1 MISSA
6 LLRHFRKRMPSIS
19 PTELIA
25 LRTGTV
31 SLDGDLFMGAINI
44 KNIPPYEEDSVQRKF
59 PIETLRTF
67 LNEHGT
73 TQLFPPST
81 KSALGWKAIAE
92 HRMFSFII
100 PKAYGGYEL
109 STKELSDVL
118 TELTSANPG
127 LGVTVMV
134 PNSLGPAELLL
145 HYGTEKQKNYFLP
158 KLAQSDYV
166 PCFGL
171 TGPNNG
177 SDALGQIDNG
187 VVRRRTDGS
196 LYIEVD
202 VNKRYITL
210 APIADVVGLAFNVM
224 DPDNHLDAGTSGVTV
239 ALVERD
245 HPGLRLE
252 TRHNPLNTG
261 FPNGTVRGY
270 LSIDLDQVVG
280 GPTQVGNGWKML
292 MECLAAG
299 RGICLPATAQ
309 ASSQTCTLA
318 MWLYAKHRQ
327 QFNRPLYKMQA
338 VGHKLVDMVYHTW
351 CIQASVKLT
360 NHLIDHGEQPSV
372 LSALMK
378 YQTTNRAKMV
388 IDHAMDIHAG
398 SGICLGEN
406 NMIEPFY
413 RSAPIGITVEGSN
426 TLTRNLIVFAQGLN
440 KSHPHVYPLY
450 EAIMQ
455 DDIHAF
461 RSTLSHIMK
470 HSVRAYTADLMTYDR
485 QTLASQTQTFANV
498 TNFVALLGGELKRNQ
513 RICGDMADVMSNLY
527 LAYSLQWAHEHTNVS
542 QVLTDYC
549 INRLIAENK
558 VLFHRI
564 ISNYPGPLKYLLLPF
579 QPRLDS
585 DLYCHADTVLNEIET
600 NSNIMESIGRTVWK
614 GSVGMQRLLKLD
626 TLDPTSDEYTSA
638 YSEMIQVGEYPIQ
651 HKKIDNKQE

>member
-1 MISSA
+1 MLAST
-6 LLRHFRKRMPSIS
+6 LLRHFRKRMPRIS

-31 SLDGDLFMGAINI
+31 SLDGDLFRGVVDLDAL
-44 KNIPPYEEDSVQRKF
+44 PPHVTDQPRIFAPEALQA
-59 PIETLRTF
+59 F
-67 LNEHGT
+67 LAEHGQ
-73 TQLFPPST
+73 TQLYPPSART
-81 KSALGWKAIAE
+81 DPALQAIAD
-92 HRMFSFII
+92 HRLFSFII

-109 STKELSDVL
+109 STAEMSDVL

-145 HYGTEKQKNYFLP
+145 HYGTEAQKNQYLP
-158 KLAQSDYV
+158 RLAQSDYV

-177 SDALGQIDNG
+177 SDALGRIDTG

-196 LYIEVD
+196 RYIEVE

-210 APIADVVGLAFNVM
+210 APIADVVGLAFDVV
-224 DPDNHLDAGTSGVTV
+224 DPDGHLEDGAPGITV

-261 FPNGTVRGY
+261 FPNGTVRGH
-270 LSIDLDQVVG
+270 LCIELDQVIG
-280 GPTQVGNGWKML
+280 GPAQVGNGWTML

-318 MWLYAKHRQ
+318 MYLYAKHRQ
-327 QFNRPLYKMQA
+327 QFDRPLLRMQA

-351 CIQASVKLT
+351 CIQAAVQLT

-378 YQTTNRAKMV
+378 YQTTQRAKTV

-398 SGICLGEN
+398 SGICVGEN
-406 NMIEPFY
+406 NVVEPFY

-440 KSHPHVYPLY
+440 KSHPHIYPLY
-450 EAIMQ
+450 DAIMR
-455 DDIHAF
+455 DDANAF
-461 RSTLSHIMK
+461 RATFSDIVW
-470 HSVRAYTADLMTYDR
+470 HSLDAYAKDITTFNR
-485 QTLASQTQTFANV
+485 GTLAGQTRTFANLS
-498 TNFVALLGGELKRNQ
+498 NFVALLGGELKRNQ
-513 RICGDMADVMSNLY
+513 RLCGDMADVMSNLY
-527 LAYSLQWAHEHTNVS
+527 IAHALEWTHAQCPVS
-542 QVLTDYC
+542 ATLTDHC
-549 INRLIAENK
+549 VSRLLAENRA
-558 VLFHRI
+558 LLHRI
-564 ISNYPGPLKYLLLPF
+564 IANYPGPLQYLLLPL
-579 QPRLDS
+579 QPRPDAENYAANDEVLDE
-585 DLYCHADTVLNEIET
+585 LERNPAVMET
-600 NSNIMESIGRTVWK
+600 IGRTVWK
-614 GSVGMQRLLKLD
+614 SAPGIQRLLALD
-626 TLDPTSDEYTSA
+626 ALDPESDA
-638 YSEMIQVGEYPIQ
+638 YAELYQATLQVGEFPI
-651 HKKIDNKQE
+651 DVVETTE